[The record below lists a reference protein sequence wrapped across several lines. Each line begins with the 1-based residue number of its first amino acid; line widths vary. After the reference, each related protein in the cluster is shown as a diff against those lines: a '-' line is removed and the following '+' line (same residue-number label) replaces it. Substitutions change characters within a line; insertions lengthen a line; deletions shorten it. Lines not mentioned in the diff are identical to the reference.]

1 MWTAYG
7 ITRMF
12 FCMTFPPL
20 FSATIYVLCYGEYG
34 KWVESIDV
42 EVIKRNW
49 MQSAE
54 EIVILVNQHHHH
66 HHHYLYHQHHVLN
79 IVFTIIKIIII
90 SIKRNW
96 RQSAE
101 EIVILL
107 HQHHHHHHQVFN
119 IAVVMT
125 NIITIIKIIII
136 IILIKRNWRQSAERI
151 LILSPSLFRK

>member
-49 MQSAE
+49 TQSAE
-54 EIVILVNQHHHH
+54 EIVILLHQHHHH

-79 IVFTIIKIIII
+79 IVFTIIKIITII
-90 SIKRNW
+90 SIKRN
-96 RQSAE
+96 
-101 EIVILL
+101 
-107 HQHHHHHHQVFN
+107 
-119 IAVVMT
+119 
-125 NIITIIKIIII
+125 
-136 IILIKRNWRQSAERI
+136 
-151 LILSPSLFRK
+151 